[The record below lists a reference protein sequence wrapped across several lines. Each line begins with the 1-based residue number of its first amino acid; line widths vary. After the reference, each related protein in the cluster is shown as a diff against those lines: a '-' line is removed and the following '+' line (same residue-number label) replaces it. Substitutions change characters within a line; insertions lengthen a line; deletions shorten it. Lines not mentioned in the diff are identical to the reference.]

1 MIRNFRF
8 LSLVVL
14 LVFASGIYA
23 VPPPRGIDPLEA
35 KRKARIDKIKRE
47 KARRDSINCYL
58 RERKKISDGGTSC
71 IYKCPSVKGRV
82 ESNNIGPGF
91 SCPTMM
97 NVLRREWKL
106 TAGLIPIDRY
116 MTSRDSH
123 SLPLPLSVSQVRF
136 PKPSPKYVHPSRVR
150 RGPAFGHF

>member
-1 MIRNFRF
+1 MMRNLRF
-8 LSLVVL
+8 LSLVML

-58 RERKKISDGGTSC
+58 RERKKISDGGTTC

-82 ESNNIGPGF
+82 ESNSIGPGF

-97 NVLRREWKL
+97 NVLRRE
-106 TAGLIPIDRY
+106 
-116 MTSRDSH
+116 
-123 SLPLPLSVSQVRF
+123 
-136 PKPSPKYVHPSRVR
+136 
-150 RGPAFGHF
+150 

>member
-1 MIRNFRF
+1 MLYKTYFYLKCPSYGNVEKDIWTEQNMIRNLRF
-8 LSLVVL
+8 LSLVLL

-58 RERKKISDGGTSC
+58 RERKKISDGGTTC

-97 NVLRREWKL
+97 NVLRRE
-106 TAGLIPIDRY
+106 
-116 MTSRDSH
+116 
-123 SLPLPLSVSQVRF
+123 
-136 PKPSPKYVHPSRVR
+136 
-150 RGPAFGHF
+150 

>member
-1 MIRNFRF
+1 MIRNFKF

-58 RERKKISDGGTSC
+58 RERKKNSDGGTTC

-97 NVLRREWKL
+97 NVLRRE
-106 TAGLIPIDRY
+106 
-116 MTSRDSH
+116 
-123 SLPLPLSVSQVRF
+123 
-136 PKPSPKYVHPSRVR
+136 
-150 RGPAFGHF
+150 

>member
-1 MIRNFRF
+1 MALNKRF
-8 LSLVVL
+8 YSLIIL
-14 LVFASGIYA
+14 LLFTSSVYA

-58 RERKKISDGGTSC
+58 RERKKISDGGTTC

-82 ESNNIGPGF
+82 ESNSIGPGF

-97 NVLRREWKL
+97 NVLRRE
-106 TAGLIPIDRY
+106 
-116 MTSRDSH
+116 
-123 SLPLPLSVSQVRF
+123 
-136 PKPSPKYVHPSRVR
+136 
-150 RGPAFGHF
+150 

>member
-58 RERKKISDGGTSC
+58 RERKKNSDRGTTC

-82 ESNNIGPGF
+82 ESNSIGPGF
-91 SCPTMM
+91 SCPSMM
-97 NVLRREWKL
+97 NVLRRE
-106 TAGLIPIDRY
+106 
-116 MTSRDSH
+116 
-123 SLPLPLSVSQVRF
+123 
-136 PKPSPKYVHPSRVR
+136 
-150 RGPAFGHF
+150 